1 MRRRAVR
8 DNSMLPDELGQ
19 DSFLDTMSNLVGV
32 LIILVVVVG
41 AQASKINSANQSVAK
56 FEEDLSARKQVTAE
70 AVQIQQNFQLEN
82 AELERQ
88 INDEERLGQL
98 RAMERAQILV
108 ILQEM
113 ENELA
118 SVDASRSEAE
128 RAALLRA
135 AEADQL
141 RKRIQEA
148 QAATRALEQQPSAVE
163 AIDHYPTPIAKTVFR
178 DDVHFRLKGGR
189 IAFVPLDE
197 LVQRMRGEWKDK
209 AEKLRQT
216 SRIVETVGPIDG
228 FRMQYT
234 LTRRQVAQQT
244 SAGPV
249 TQQIIEFDHF
259 SVLPPA
265 DSVGEVTDAALQ
277 DGSIFAAQIARL
289 QPDKHTISIWV
300 YPDSYGEF
308 NRIKHW
314 LYEQGF
320 QTATWPLSADGLI
333 SGGPKGQRT
342 AAQ

>member
-1 MRRRAVR
+1 MKRRAVR

-41 AQASKINSANQSVAK
+41 AHASKINSANQSVAK
-56 FEEDLSARKQVTAE
+56 FEASLSAKEQATDKAI
-70 AVQIQQNFQLEN
+70 QIQQSFQLDN

-88 INDEERLGQL
+88 IQEEERLGNL

-108 ILQEM
+108 MLQEM
-113 ENELA
+113 ENELE
-118 SVDASRSEAE
+118 SLDSSRSEAE
-128 RAALLRA
+128 RAALQQA

-141 RKRIQEA
+141 KHRIEEARAAA
-148 QAATRALEQQPSAVE
+148 QALDQQLSATE
-163 AIDHYPTPIAKTVFR
+163 AIDHFPTPIAKTVFR

-197 LVQRMRGEWKDK
+197 LVQRMRGEWKAK
-209 AEKLRQT
+209 AEKLGQT

-234 LTRRQVAQQT
+234 LTRRQVAQRT

-259 SVLPPA
+259 SVLPPS
-265 DSVGEVTDAALQ
+265 DSVGEVADAALLN
-277 DGSIFAAQIARL
+277 GSTFTAQIAQL
-289 QPDKHTISIWV
+289 QPDKHTISVWV
-300 YPDSYGEF
+300 YPDSYREF
-308 NRIKHW
+308 NQIKRW
-314 LYEQGF
+314 LYERGF